1 MIPIKIERDFMD
13 ITVDLTRI
21 EENIKKAQFALD
33 IQIMRDYEPLMPRQ
47 AATFIQLT
55 HAKSMA
61 VAGTGKVYAGV
72 APMGHYLH
80 TGKVMVDPVTR
91 SAWARKG
98 VKKVYTDKDLRLWYP
113 TARTHW
119 SDVAKTMH
127 MQEWIR
133 LVKQIV
139 AEG

>member
-1 MIPIKIERDFMD
+1 MIPIRIERDFMD

-21 EENIKKAQFALD
+21 ENNIKKAQFALD
-33 IQIMRDYEPLMPRQ
+33 VQIMRDYEPLMPRQ
-47 AATFIQLT
+47 RATFIQLT

-61 VAGTGKVYAGV
+61 LAGTGKVIAGT

-80 TGKVMVDPVTR
+80 TGKLMVDPLTR
-91 SAWARKG
+91 SAWARRG

-113 TARTHW
+113 TAQAHW
-119 SDVAKTMH
+119 SDVAKSIH
-127 MQEWIR
+127 MKEWEQ
-133 LVKQIV
+133 LVRRIV